1 MAGYESVSLGGEI
14 SEVQYL
20 GLYREAEP
28 PNKRSELEDNIAN
41 YKPQDFPCPYN
52 PSTGKANCFTN
63 YCISCIVDDMEC
75 PENRLYESQRQLLH
89 LIRRPLLTQA
99 FTNENVANGNS
110 LVKNEKLLYSHR

>member
-28 PNKRSELEDNIAN
+28 ANKRSELEDNIAN

-52 PSTGKANCFTN
+52 PSTGKANCSTN

-75 PENRLYESQRQLLH
+75 PENRLYESQRQLLD

-99 FTNENVANGNS
+99 FTNENVANGSN
-110 LVKNEKLLYSHR
+110 LVKNEKLL